1 MVHGYM
7 SEGPEEVI
15 VFLGL
20 DCSTKAIHSVTLDL
34 EENIKVQHK
43 WGRSEKTFP
52 ERFPHL
58 IEDFWNDI
66 SRIKIIR
73 TEQCR
78 VIATIEES
86 IYIQN
91 PRTTVQLASV
101 VGCVK
106 FGCYYN
112 GLYPTGVDNKSWKK
126 LIVGSGNASKADI
139 MVFAI
144 EKWGDVFEE
153 QDFADAACIALWGLR
168 NFKLK
173 EEDNEKSE

>member
-1 MVHGYM
+1 ME
-7 SEGPEEVI
+7 SKWPDDFT

-20 DCSTKAIHSVTLDL
+20 DCSTKAIHSVLLDMD
-34 EENIKVQHK
+34 ENIKVQYK
-43 WGRSEKTFP
+43 WARTEKTFP
-52 ERFPHL
+52 ERFPLL
-58 IEDFWNDI
+58 IKDFWEDI
-66 SRIKIIR
+66 SRIRLIR
-73 TEQCR
+73 TER
-78 VIATIEES
+78 RRFIATVEES

-106 FGCYYN
+106 FGCYYH
-112 GLYPTGVDNKSWKK
+112 GFELTGVDNKSWKK
-126 LIVGSGNASKADI
+126 IIVGSGNASKADI
-139 MVFAI
+139 MAFAI